1 MPVVLSQLRAKGAV
15 PALLTEAEVLR
26 MLPKAVSQEE
36 IDS

>member
-26 MLPKAVSQEE
+26 YVAQSSFSGG
-36 IDS
+36 D